1 MDHGQLIEC
10 EQCHAKTKVA
20 RLVRLRCVDTT
31 EVCWILTALD
41 ALPDP
46 LLGDD
51 VSLAQALSDRYQ
63 TLTGW
68 HRVFVC
74 DECYRTLSLVEHTG
88 CVLHQE
94 SMYGR
99 AMRYS
104 FADWCRYGRRAE
116 ATRALYVQEVVT

>member
-88 CVLHQE
+88 CVLHQCA
-94 SMYGR
+94 SPSGVFVLGPYHK
-99 AMRYS
+99 ANHAS
-104 FADWCRYGRRAE
+104 KASSSSAAIF
-116 ATRALYVQEVVT
+116 